1 MAQANQTTKML
12 KLKVITN
19 RPAPKR
25 TTQPASSWRDIMAP
39 MKRGHWFEVKCDSC
53 DKVYNR
59 VVAAANS
66 YCRGRYTFIGLR
78 KVDTSLKLLR
88 GKNYDNH

>member
-59 VVAAANS
+59 VVTAANS
-66 YCRGRYTFIGLR
+66 YCRGRYTFYRFTKGRYIFEIIKG
-78 KVDTSLKLLR
+78 
-88 GKNYDNH
+88 

>member
-39 MKRGHWFEVKCDSC
+39 MKRGHWFEVKCKSY
-53 DKVYNR
+53 DKIYYR
-59 VVAAANS
+59 VTAAAND
-66 YCRGRYTFIGLR
+66 YCRGRYTFYKIAEGR
-78 KVDTSLKLLR
+78 YIFEIIK
-88 GKNYDNH
+88 G